1 MRRNRIK
8 NGIIFLTFVAA
19 IGTVCSLVLW
29 AFLFLVNMG
38 TELLWEFLPEK
49 TGGFAA
55 YPVIVCAVGG
65 LMIGLFRKRYGD
77 YPQGMMEV
85 FGTLKKNGTYP
96 YRKIRVLFVAALLP
110 LILGSSV
117 GPEAGMVGIIT
128 ALCCWAG
135 ENLRFAGTQSAK
147 YSEIGASVS
156 LSLIFHSPL
165 FGLLHMEEGK
175 TGEAEGDSI
184 SRGERVV
191 IYVAATAAALGV
203 FRLLNTYLYDVS
215 MGFPSFETALPE
227 GLDYAVMFLYI
238 AAGIL
243 LALFFEVTEKGFA
256 VLSGKL
262 PPVAGEVLAGTVLGI
277 IVMVLPVVQFS
288 GEHQMGVLIADY
300 MLYPAAGMMGIAFLK
315 ILMTNMCIQLG
326 LKGGHFFP
334 LIFAAVCMGYGMAL
348 TIWPGAESHAAFAA
362 AVTTASTLGFTMRK
376 PIAVTM
382 LLFLCF
388 PVRMVFWIVFAAAIA
403 SWLAGMILNES
414 PSAAQA
420 LPADGSPEATS
431 PEER

>member
-1 MRRNRIK
+1 MDFSEEKNEGMEMSRIK
-8 NGIIFLTFVAA
+8 NGILFVAFVAA

-38 TELLWEFLPEK
+38 TELLWGILPEK
-49 TGGFAA
+49 TGGFGA
-55 YPVIVCAVGG
+55 YPVAVCTAGG
-65 LMIGLFRKRYGD
+65 LIIGLFRKKYGD
-77 YPQGMMEV
+77 YPQEMMEV
-85 FGTLKKNGTYP
+85 FGTLKKTGTYP
-96 YRKIRVLFVAALLP
+96 YRKIRVLFAAALLP
-110 LILGSSV
+110 LIFGSSV

-135 ENLRFAGTQSAK
+135 ENLRFARTQSVK

-165 FGLLHMEEGK
+165 FGLLHMEEGE
-175 TGEAEGDSI
+175 TGEAEQAAL
-184 SRGERVV
+184 SRSERIT

-215 MGFPSFETALPE
+215 MGFPSFETALPA
-227 GLDYAVMFLYI
+227 GPDYAVMFLYM

-243 LALFFEVTEKGFA
+243 LALFFEATEKGFA

-262 PPVAGEVLAGTVLGI
+262 PPVAGEVLAGAVLGI
-277 IVMVLPVVQFS
+277 IVALLPAVQFS

-300 MLYPAAGMMGIAFLK
+300 MLYPAAGMIGIAFLK
-315 ILMTNMCIQLG
+315 VFMTNMCIQLG

-334 LIFAAVCMGYGMAL
+334 LIFAAVCLGYGMAL
-348 TIWPGAESHAAFAA
+348 TIWPGAEAHAAFAA
-362 AVTTASTLGFTMRK
+362 AITSASTLGFTMRK
-376 PIAVTM
+376 PLAVTM

-388 PVRMVFWIVFAAAIA
+388 PVRMVFWIVFAAAMG
-403 SWLAGMILNES
+403 SWLAGMIRKN
-414 PSAAQA
+414 
-420 LPADGSPEATS
+420 
-431 PEER
+431 